1 MEDKK
6 EVKSFADAIAHARKA
21 FGCEG
26 GGEPVKGQWCGLCR
40 EICEADGSNT
50 CMRDSVYPFLDEIEK
65 WHNEEIKQREEAES
79 DRLLKIYNV
88 ANESNAVNWR
98 DCMSVIQEITREVI

>member
-40 EICEADGSNT
+40 EICEGDGSNT

-65 WHNEEIKQREEAES
+65 RYNEEIRRREEAES
-79 DRLLKIYNV
+79 DRLVKIYNV
-88 ANESNAVNWR
+88 ANESNALNWR
-98 DCMSVIQEITREVI
+98 DCMARIQEVANEVI